1 MNLVKLVIFDYLA
14 RMSRNK
20 KVIIMKISKKRFL
33 KKKNSGIIHIN
44 STLNNTLLTLTDLYG
59 NTIDWSSSGRVGIKN
74 SRKSSSYSAQLA
86 GEDLGKKC
94 VKRNIQF
101 VEIRLKGIGYG
112 KETSIEGLKLSGL
125 NIYKISELTS
135 IPYNGCR
142 APKKR
147 RI

>member
-1 MNLVKLVIFDYLA
+1 M
-14 RMSRNK
+14 
-20 KVIIMKISKKRFL
+20 MKTTKRRLL
-33 KKKNSGIIHIN
+33 KRKNSGIIHIN
-44 STLNNTLLTLTDLYG
+44 STLNNTLLTLTDSRW
-59 NTIDWSSSGRVGIKN
+59 NTLGWSSSGSVWIKN

-94 VKRNIQF
+94 VKKNIQF
-101 VEIRLKGIGYG
+101 VEVKLKGIGYG

-147 RI
+147 RV